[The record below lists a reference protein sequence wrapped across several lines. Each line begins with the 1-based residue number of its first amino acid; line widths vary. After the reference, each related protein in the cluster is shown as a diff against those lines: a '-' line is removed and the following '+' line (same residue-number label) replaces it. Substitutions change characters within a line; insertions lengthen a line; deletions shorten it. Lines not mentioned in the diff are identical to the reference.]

1 MSSLIE
7 QLKTRIK
14 DPRQATE
21 GADVIAPTIY
31 PVASEASLHSAE
43 QALGFALPQ
52 LLRQIYLEVGNGGFG
67 PGYGLLGMAGGAT
80 DTGRNIIDLY
90 HWFRQLDS
98 DDPAW
103 QWPAQLVPLC
113 DLGCAMYAC
122 IDCSTTAGAMTW
134 FEPNPRERGNP
145 VHLFLIPVASSLE
158 EWLRIW
164 LGNQDWMGPAYVQS
178 ELYRILERWQNKD
191 ES

>member
-52 LLRQIYLEVGNGGFG
+52 LLRQIYLEVGNGGCG
-67 PGYGLLGMAGGAT
+67 PGYGLLGMAGGAIGH
-80 DTGRNIIDLY
+80 GRHNHYLVY
-90 HWFRQLDS
+90 LFRTL
-98 DDPAW
+98 
-103 QWPAQLVPLC
+103 
-113 DLGCAMYAC
+113 
-122 IDCSTTAGAMTW
+122 
-134 FEPNPRERGNP
+134 EPRQPR
-145 VHLFLIPVASSLE
+145 
-158 EWLRIW
+158 
-164 LGNQDWMGPAYVQS
+164 
-178 ELYRILERWQNKD
+178 
-191 ES
+191 